1 MYRDV
6 VRPSDRA
13 VPITVV
19 IACQAGGPAP
29 VDVFDSRT
37 GLKIKDGPDV
47 CSSSVIGCGTVG
59 DSEVLGV
66 VGGS

>member
-6 VRPSDRA
+6 VRPSVRV

-19 IACQAGGPAP
+19 IACQASGPDP
-29 VDVFDSRT
+29 VDVFDSRI

-47 CSSSVIGCGTVG
+47 CTVSVVGGGTVG

-66 VGGS
+66 VGRS